1 MNNTCG
7 KSILLRPILARLVA
21 LTLAMAALPASAQG
35 MESAAAMLRLECG
48 GIGLEESARM
58 RAERAMHALTLLF
71 STTAGDFITD
81 VMVKVDDP
89 LNDRRV
95 EASCGPIGQLD
106 VPEAARYR
114 ITATYAGTTQEH
126 WMELSPG
133 GGAQLVLQWQE

>member
-1 MNNTCG
+1 MNICG
-7 KSILLRPILARLVA
+7 KLILIRSIFTRLVA
-21 LTLAMAALPASAQG
+21 LALAMAALPASAQE
-35 MESAAAMLRLECG
+35 MKSAEAALRLECG

-71 STTAGDFITD
+71 STTAGNFITD
-81 VMVKVDDP
+81 VVLRVDDP

-106 VPEAARYR
+106 VPAAARYR
-114 ITATYAGTTQEH
+114 VTAIYAGMAQEH
-126 WMELSPG
+126 WIELNPG